1 MIIIGITGTLGA
13 GKGTVVD
20 YLVQKYHFV
29 HFSVRD
35 FLIEEVSKRN
45 LPQNRDSFTQVAN
58 DLRRLYSPSYIVD
71 QLYERAAQQS
81 QNAIIESIRTPG
93 EIDSLKQKA
102 DFILL
107 AVDAQTELRYQ
118 RVVIR
123 NSETDHIDFETFKQ
137 NEQREMNSS
146 DPYKQNLG
154 ECIRRAHF
162 ILNNDGNVEQLQQ
175 QVDKIIKNNLQ
186 KTKN

>member
-35 FLIEEVSKRN
+35 FLKEEVAKRN

-107 AVDAQTELRYQ
+107 AKLLEYLQGFRPKIKYKSLRHLRLTE
-118 RVVIR
+118 
-123 NSETDHIDFETFKQ
+123 
-137 NEQREMNSS
+137 
-146 DPYKQNLG
+146 
-154 ECIRRAHF
+154 
-162 ILNNDGNVEQLQQ
+162 ILLQ
-175 QVDKIIKNNLQ
+175 
-186 KTKN
+186 